1 DKVVKMAKS
10 LRILVVD
17 DDENIR
23 IVFKMNL
30 ENRGYQVDSAANG
43 QEALDKASRRF
54 YNIAL
59 IDIKLPDMEGTAL
72 LNTLNEKLPKMKKI
86 IVTGFPTIEN
96 AMKAVNEGADGYIL
110 KPVKMEALIEIIE
123 EHLRKQREEEKY
135 SERKVEEFIEAR
147 ARELDT
153 MTKYHRPI

>member
-1 DKVVKMAKS
+1 MAKLS
-10 LRILVVD
+10 RILVVD

-30 ENRGYQVDSAANG
+30 ENRGYEVDSAANG
-43 QEALDKASRRF
+43 QEALDKVSRRF

-72 LNTLNEKLPKMKKI
+72 LNILNEKLPKMKKI

-110 KPVKMEALIEIIE
+110 KPVKMEVLIETIE

>member
-1 DKVVKMAKS
+1 MAK
-10 LRILVVD
+10 LPRILVVD

-23 IVFKMNL
+23 MVFKMNL
-30 ENRGYQVDSAANG
+30 EDRGYEVDSAANG
-43 QEALDKASRRF
+43 QEALDKASKRF

-72 LNTLNEKLPKMKKI
+72 LNTFNEKLPKMKKI
-86 IVTGFPTIEN
+86 IVTGFPTLEN

-110 KPVKMEALIEIIE
+110 KPVKMEVLIETVE

-135 SERKVEEFIEAR
+135 NERKVEEFIEAR

>member
-1 DKVVKMAKS
+1 MAKVP
-10 LRILVVD
+10 RILVVD

-23 IVFKMNL
+23 TVFMMNL
-30 ENRGYQVDSAANG
+30 EDRGFEVESAANG
-43 QEALDKASRRF
+43 QEALDKTSRKF

-59 IDIKLPDMEGTAL
+59 IDIKLPDMEGTEL
-72 LNTLNEKLPKMKKI
+72 LNTLSERLPKMKKI

-110 KPVKMEALIEIIE
+110 KPVRIEELIEAIE

>member
-1 DKVVKMAKS
+1 MVRTAK
-10 LRILVVD
+10 RPKILVVD

-23 IVFKMNL
+23 IVFIMNL
-30 ENRGYQVDSAANG
+30 ENRGYEVDSAANG
-43 QEALDKASRRF
+43 QEALDKVSRRF

-59 IDIKLPDMEGTAL
+59 IDIKLPDMEGTDL
-72 LNTLNEKLPKMKKI
+72 LNAFNEKRPKMKKI
-86 IVTGFPTIEN
+86 IVTGFPTLEN

-110 KPVKMEALIEIIE
+110 KPVKIETLIETIE
-123 EHLRKQREEEKY
+123 EHLSKQREEEKF
-135 SERKVEEFIEAR
+135 SEKKVEEFIEAR

>member
-1 DKVVKMAKS
+1 MAKRS
-10 LRILVVD
+10 RILVVD

-23 IVFKMNL
+23 IVFIMNL
-30 ENRGYQVDSAANG
+30 ENMGYEVDSAANG
-43 QEALDKASRRF
+43 QEALDKVSRRF

-59 IDIKLPDMEGTAL
+59 IDIKLPDMEGTDL
-72 LNTLNEKLPKMKKI
+72 LNAFNEKRPKMKKI
-86 IVTGFPTIEN
+86 IVTGFPTLEN

-110 KPVKMEALIEIIE
+110 KPVKIETLIETIE
-123 EHLRKQREEEKY
+123 EHLSKQREEEKFN
-135 SERKVEEFIEAR
+135 ERKVEEFIEAR

>member
-1 DKVVKMAKS
+1 MAKHP
-10 LRILVVD
+10 RILVID

-30 ENRGYQVDSAANG
+30 ENRGYEVDSAANG
-43 QEALDKASRRF
+43 QEALDKVSKRF

-72 LNTLNEKLPKMKKI
+72 LNTFTETRPKMKKI
-86 IVTGFPTIEN
+86 IITGFPTLEN

-110 KPVKMEALIEIIE
+110 KPVKIETLIETIE
-123 EHLRKQREEEKY
+123 EHLSKQREEEKF